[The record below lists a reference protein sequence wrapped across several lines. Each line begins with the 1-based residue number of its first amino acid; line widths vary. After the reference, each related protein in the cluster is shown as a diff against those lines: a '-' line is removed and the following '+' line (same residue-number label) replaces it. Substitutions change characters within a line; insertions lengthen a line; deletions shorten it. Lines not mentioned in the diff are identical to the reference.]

1 MFHADVRRRTEEEI
15 VADEMTIGMML
26 ALLACRSSFIASATA
41 LVDQGENYRLL
52 SVHPERLSDIVARPR
67 EHAVAAA

>member
-15 VADEMTIGMML
+15 VADQMTIGMML

-41 LVDQGENYRLL
+41 QAGHGENYRLL

>member
-1 MFHADVRRRTEEEI
+1 MRRRTGEEI
-15 VADEMTIGMML
+15 AADEMTIGMML

-41 LVDQGENYRLL
+41 LVDQGENYRLVSAHL
-52 SVHPERLSDIVARPR
+52 ERLSDIVARPR